1 MKTYSNSLMIF
12 RQDLRVIDN
21 IALYKA
27 VMNSESVH
35 LAFILDTDVLD
46 HFPDDDQR
54 LHFQADALTRLSA
67 DIAKLWGILHIYHG
81 KASEI
86 TKQLIDTYAY
96 DAVFWNRSHGAW
108 SETRD
113 VYIEEYCEQKG
124 VKAHAYIDYLLLDPQ
139 EVKPMKV
146 YTPYYNRWIP
156 KVREKYA
163 SYELKNIESI
173 VSFVPDV
180 QLDTE
185 MDLDKLYILCGWKSH
200 THWPIQDVRQKL
212 DSMTMYDYDTTR
224 NFPADTDGVTKLSP
238 YHKFGILSI
247 REIYLHFADRTDEWA
262 VVIVKEL
269 WRREFWNSIAYHF
282 RDEFV
287 EKEFQAK
294 RRGIIRQNDIK
305 KLEARKKWETGY
317 PIVDAA
323 MKQLLETNRM
333 HNRVRMVVASFLT
346 KDLLI
351 DWRYGEE
358 HFKNYLLDYDRNINI
373 GNRQRSSSTWADP
386 KPLRI
391 FNPILQSWRYDPQAD
406 YIYTRIPELRWK
418 NLKAIHDPIK
428 YELNWYIAPIVDH
441 YVERLKAK
449 EMYNNAKARFL
460 WESQE

>member
-1 MKTYSNSLMIF
+1 MIF

-224 NFPADTDGVTKLSP
+224 NF
-238 YHKFGILSI
+238 
-247 REIYLHFADRTDEWA
+247 R
-262 VVIVKEL
+262 
-269 WRREFWNSIAYHF
+269 NSIAYHF